1 MDYTRITEDNRI
13 QFRIELV
20 LLTMIDGVLSVYLNS
35 GISQSVELQ
44 LPSSMIDV
52 SSDCNLD
59 HSVKR
64 VVSSIAAGSAAYIEQ
79 VKTVGN
85 ATRRPGEWSVSTLYY
100 SLVHTNKEC
109 SNRRNWYS
117 LDFVSKKA
125 TIAYDQLA
133 LINSCCKRLRT
144 KAQYTSLPMYF
155 LPAEFTVYQLQQIYE
170 SLLASEVDNKSF
182 RRRFLDAGLLIP
194 LNKLRHG
201 CNRPAQLYST
211 SPQHVIHHFSRKM
224 LGSTKQLAE

>member
-1 MDYTRITEDNRI
+1 MQSLQIAESNRI

-35 GISQSVELQ
+35 DTSESAVLQ

-64 VVSSIAAGSAAYIEQ
+64 VVSSITTGSSAYIEQ

-100 SLVHTNKEC
+100 SLVSINKEGA
-109 SNRRNWYS
+109 SRRNWYS
-117 LDFVSKKA
+117 LDFVFKKA

-133 LINSCCKRLRT
+133 LINSCYKRLRT
-144 KAQYTSLPMYF
+144 QAQYTSLPMYF
-155 LPAEFTVYQLQQIYE
+155 LPTEFTVYQLQQIYE
-170 SLLASEVDNKSF
+170 SLLASEFDNKSF
-182 RRRFLDAGLLIP
+182 RRRFLEAGLLVP
-194 LNKLRHG
+194 LHKLRHG
-201 CNRPAQLYST
+201 SNRPAQLYSI

-224 LGSTKQLAE
+224 LGSTK